1 METGIDAWDA
11 RCTRGR
17 HALSALPGRCSEQIR
32 LLTELCVPDLPFPG
46 ALHSPK
52 RFDTAT
58 DAACVRPPSED
69 LRSRRRTARGE
80 HLAQAIPRRRGF
92 RRIPRSTP
100 SRRTTRF
107 TRKVSWAATRQ
118 KSAPCPDVLGCPR
131 TGRRGTSGAPGISRW
146 PAPGIEDLHFFHVD
160 DLLPRKNLS
169 GEQWIRPSVPD
180 LNFDLPFGRGGDG
193 EDEGILVLN
202 QDSRSGAHSETPPNC
217 RPRKE
222 PGILC
227 APPICTKSSYTT
239 PAPPFSLFLTGRTL
253 IYPWWPA
260 QPRSAG
266 KP

>member
-1 METGIDAWDA
+1 M
-11 RCTRGR
+11 
-17 HALSALPGRCSEQIR
+17 
-32 LLTELCVPDLPFPG
+32 TELCVPDLPFPG